1 MELRSKEP
9 FALEYEGHEITGVV
23 RVATAAEKIRHSARV
38 DRARATDDQE
48 SIIIAMDDAVDA
60 VLVSCN
66 ITVDGQSVDDVAR
79 ELYVGLLPLPVKLEA
94 INVSFGLGGIGEGA
108 EGNSESGPGST

>member
-9 FALEYEGHEITGVV
+9 FALEYDGHEITGVV

-38 DRARATDDQE
+38 DRARSTDDQE
-48 SIIIAMDDAVDA
+48 AIIIAMDDAVDA
-60 VLVSCN
+60 VLVGCN
-66 ITVDGQSVDDVAR
+66 ITVDGQGLDEIAR
-79 ELYVGLLPLPVKLEA
+79 DLYVGLLPLPVKLEA